1 MIHSAALLADVKVRG
16 CCENSSSLMSL
27 QTSLCTKCSH
37 VASYVAFPSS
47 PDIFSHLFRCCSNA
61 FNHLYWLYKNVC
73 SMLPVPAQNT
83 HLLPTQFHHD
93 NAICWTD
100 EVNSLI
106 KKFYAIGS
114 LHFSGQ
120 KHCFYALF
128 LLFLAFIE
136 CSC

>member
-106 KKFYAIGS
+106 KVLCYWLIAFFWS
-114 LHFSGQ
+114 E
-120 KHCFYALF
+120 ALF
-128 LLFLAFIE
+128 LWSLPSL
-136 CSC
+136 SCFHRV